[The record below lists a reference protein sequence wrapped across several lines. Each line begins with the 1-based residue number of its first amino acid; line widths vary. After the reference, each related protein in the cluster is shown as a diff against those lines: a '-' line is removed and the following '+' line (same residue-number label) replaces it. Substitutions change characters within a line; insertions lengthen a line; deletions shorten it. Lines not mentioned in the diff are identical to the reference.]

1 MGALQPGSLLLVSL
15 LLLVVFFLVLRALW
29 GVGGQPRRP
38 SKPPDAVGIAR
49 RRGAARGAISKAEYE
64 RLRTDL
70 TQAHR

>member
-49 RRGAARGAISKAEYE
+49 RRGARGAISRAEYE